1 MAPVQSE
8 AGAKT
13 QPASRRLTAV
23 AGYPAVSFQVH
34 TCAACMQGQQRRC
47 FTAPLS
53 VVGKATMKKRLCKKR
68 LHVHQGKHRSEP
80 AWCCSDLQA
89 EGGGVRAPRE
99 GRAEGPRLPHAAL
112 CGTTS

>member
-53 VVGKATMKKRLCKKR
+53 VCGQSNYEKKTVQKKTPCTPGKA
-68 LHVHQGKHRSEP
+68 Q
-80 AWCCSDLQA
+80 
-89 EGGGVRAPRE
+89 VRA
-99 GRAEGPRLPHAAL
+99 GMVL
-112 CGTTS
+112 

>member
-53 VVGKATMKKRLCKKR
+53 VCGQSNYEKKT
-68 LHVHQGKHRSEP
+68 VPVDSMYT
-80 AWCCSDLQA
+80 
-89 EGGGVRAPRE
+89 RE
-99 GRAEGPRLPHAAL
+99 STGQSRYG
-112 CGTTS
+112 